1 MSSIVE
7 FDFGARQTWFKSGR
21 LCHLPAVRL
30 WASCLTSRI
39 RGLVPYKARVK
50 SFLQEHLVLEIMSLQ
65 HIA

>member
-39 RGLVPYKARVK
+39 LDLVPYKVRVT
-50 SFLQEHLVLEIMSLQ
+50 SFLQEY
-65 HIA
+65 